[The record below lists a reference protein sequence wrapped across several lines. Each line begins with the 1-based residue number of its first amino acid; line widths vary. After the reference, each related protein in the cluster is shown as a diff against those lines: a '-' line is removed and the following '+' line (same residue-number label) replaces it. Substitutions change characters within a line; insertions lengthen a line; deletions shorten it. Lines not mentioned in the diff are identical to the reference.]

1 MNFDTKMSQDQ
12 FVSGFIGQRLPASQ
26 ILPQNGFFYPQDST
40 IPPISNSLPGPG
52 IFLNNG
58 NVQFMV
64 QHYSPSNISPVS
76 PLSDHNNQPRVCV
89 IGCL

>member
-1 MNFDTKMSQDQ
+1 MSR
-12 FVSGFIGQRLPASQ
+12 FIGQRLPASQ
-26 ILPQNGFFYPQDST
+26 ILPQNGFFDPQDST
-40 IPPISNSLPGPG
+40 IPPINNSIPGPS

-58 NVQFMV
+58 NVHFMA

-76 PLSDHNNQPRVCV
+76 PLSDHINLPRVCI